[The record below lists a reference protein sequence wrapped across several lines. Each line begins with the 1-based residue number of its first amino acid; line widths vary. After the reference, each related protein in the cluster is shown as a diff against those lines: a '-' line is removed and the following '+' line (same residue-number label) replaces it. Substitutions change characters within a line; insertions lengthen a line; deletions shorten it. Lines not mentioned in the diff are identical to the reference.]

1 LASRSAVAAAQRE
14 TNTDPA
20 RLEALTAH
28 RRTEA
33 RNATF
38 ASVNP
43 LNEVALI
50 MAREVRKNL
59 RGVKGIVLLSISL
72 IGGTLMALAVVK
84 LFTHQIGQLPVEQ
97 LQAAQEAAFAKA
109 YNDAAMGKYLASA
122 PLPLVIMLGFCV
134 WLAPALIWLAG
145 FDAISGEVQYRSI
158 RYWTLRTRRA
168 SYYVGKFFGLWA
180 TVAAITFAMH
190 LLMWIVTIAQGTSSF
205 GDTMSWGVRF
215 WLVTIP
221 IIGAWCGIAVFVGS
235 FARAPVTSLLLVGI
249 TFFIIFLL
257 GAITP
262 RMLVSIRSDPD
273 DLTARILAGLYPNTY
288 DAWLLSPRFDRAS
301 FGFLICCAFAG
312 LPTAAG
318 AYLLGRKDV

>member
-1 LASRSAVAAAQRE
+1 M
-14 TNTDPA
+14 
-20 RLEALTAH
+20 
-28 RRTEA
+28 
-33 RNATF
+33 
-38 ASVNP
+38 NP

-50 MAREVRKNL
+50 MGREIRKNL
-59 RGVKGIVLLSISL
+59 RGVKGIVLLALSL

-84 LFTHQIGQLPVEQ
+84 FVTHKIGAVPAELIQAEQEKIFTEL
-97 LQAAQEAAFAKA
+97 
-109 YNDAAMGKYLASA
+109 YNDAVMGKYLAPA
-122 PLPLVIMLGFCV
+122 PVALVVMMGFCV

-145 FDAISGEVQYRSI
+145 FDSISGEVQYRSI
-158 RYWTLRTRRA
+158 RYWAVRTRRS

-180 TVAAITFAMH
+180 TVAMITFAMH
-190 LLMWIVTIAQGTSSF
+190 VLMWIVTVAQGSTTF

-235 FARAPVTSLLLVGI
+235 FARAPVTSLMLVGI
-249 TFFIIFLL
+249 TFFTIFIL
-257 GAITP
+257 GAMAP
-262 RMLVSIRSDPD
+262 RMIMSMRENPD

-288 DAWLLSPRFDRAS
+288 DAWLLSPRFDRAG

-318 AYLLGRKDV
+318 AFLLGKKDV